1 VSDPAP
7 LRRRPSGG
15 FGQAVRK
22 FEFLLLSALFLAVV
36 CIGLVQIGM
45 RNLADTSLPW
55 ADPAM
60 RAAVLWI
67 TMLAGVLA
75 SGSAQHI
82 RIDALL
88 GRIPAGIRPWVD
100 RLVLLA
106 TALICVT
113 LAAASADIIRLEFEL
128 GRAGDHS
135 GRLRSDG
142 LALHVPGDAAPRS
155 RRFAR
160 RNGGVALRCC
170 SWSCSV
176 LRCWACRC
184 SRSSRSVR

>member
-128 GRAGDHS
+128 GDLAFAAVTRWVVLAIIPVGF
-135 GRLRSDG
+135 G
-142 LALHVPGDAAPRS
+142 LM
-155 RRFAR
+155 
-160 RNGGVALRCC
+160 ALRFMFRAMLPRAADD
-170 SWSCSV
+170 SHAGMAESP
-176 LRCWACRC
+176 
-184 SRSSRSVR
+184 